1 MKEVLVL
8 FSGGKDSFLST
19 LLMLEKGYKVN
30 IVTYENGCCLKAS
43 NALHGA
49 KRILKKYGK
58 NNVNIIGIQ
67 RIEAIWREFIYQY
80 YNMKTSE
87 ILKSYGETT
96 ISQFNCLTCRL
107 SMYIMTIILCL
118 KNNIDTVVDGAR
130 KSQLFVLEQNELLER
145 FEKLFKKYN
154 IKIVYPVKELESD
167 YELKNELLIRGF
179 VPKMLETQCLLG
191 VPLQQG
197 EIDKE
202 IINGM
207 EKIYDNLLKNKAE
220 ELIEKYKDVD
230 ILGEYL

>member
-1 MKEVLVL
+1 M
-8 FSGGKDSFLST
+8 
-19 LLMLEKGYKVN
+19 
-30 IVTYENGCCLKAS
+30 
-43 NALHGA
+43 
-49 KRILKKYGK
+49 
-58 NNVNIIGIQ
+58 
-67 RIEAIWREFIYQY
+67 
-80 YNMKTSE
+80 
-87 ILKSYGETT
+87 
-96 ISQFNCLTCRL
+96 
-107 SMYIMTIILCL
+107 
-118 KNNIDTVVDGAR
+118 
-130 KSQLFVLEQNELLER
+130 
-145 FEKLFKKYN
+145 
-154 IKIVYPVKELESD
+154 KELESD